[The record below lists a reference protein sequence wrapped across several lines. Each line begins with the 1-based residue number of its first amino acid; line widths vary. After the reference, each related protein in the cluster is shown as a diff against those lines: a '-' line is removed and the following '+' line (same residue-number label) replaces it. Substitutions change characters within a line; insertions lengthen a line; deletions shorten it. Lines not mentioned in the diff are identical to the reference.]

1 MIPTFLETQIILLQN
16 ANLKFDLFFS
26 LVLSLLLGL
35 SSREEKSI
43 ELFLALNFF
52 SCYLFFK
59 TTDIIYRYKA
69 TDNEP

>member
-1 MIPTFLETQIILLQN
+1 MIPTYLETQIMLLQN

-35 SSREEKSI
+35 SSREEENI

-52 SCYLFFK
+52 SSYLFFK

-69 TDNEP
+69 TDNES